1 MCHGMSVEVR
11 GANDLLGI
19 CPSASG
25 GEWRLGPVCPEPS
38 SLLLTLLQTVV
49 CRNLGTCTHLDL
61 LRIAS
66 HSLRVTSSP
75 APALRPVVF
84 TSLTLGNDPEGR
96 CFCEMEKSGETQVV
110 WISAMLDL

>member
-25 GEWRLGPVCPEPS
+25 SGGGEWRLGLVYPEPS

-61 LRIAS
+61 LRIAN

-75 APALRPVVF
+75 APAL
-84 TSLTLGNDPEGR
+84 
-96 CFCEMEKSGETQVV
+96 
-110 WISAMLDL
+110 